1 VERGRNV
8 TRTGAIDFPLPS
20 HEGDAAEIRLEQLA
34 ELADALVEQVG
45 TVRGHYE
52 QLQRT
57 LDEDLPEHEP
67 TVGGAA
73 PVEAAY
79 PAEPEDPEGPQV
91 HDSARLV
98 VMEMAVTGSSREDTK
113 EYLRATLGI
122 ADGDPI
128 VDEVFDRTEAA
139 QEQVPVHRRLF
150 ARRRD

>member
-1 VERGRNV
+1 M
-8 TRTGAIDFPLPS
+8 TRTGAIDSLPS
-20 HEGDAAEIRLEQLA
+20 IEADETEIRLEQLA
-34 ELADALVEQVG
+34 ELADALVEQVS

-57 LDEDLPEHEP
+57 LEENVPEHEP

-73 PVEAAY
+73 PVEDVY
-79 PAEPEDPEGPQV
+79 PLEQANDGPDV

-98 VMEMAVTGSSREDTK
+98 VMEMAVTGSTREQTK
-113 EYLRATLGI
+113 DYLRATLGI
-122 ADGDPI
+122 PNGDPI

-139 QEQVPVHRRLF
+139 HEQLPVHRRLF